1 MSSLVSDQSLKQS
14 SIRTNSLQVRVDTTN
29 KERALITTSMTSRS
43 AIATP
48 FLMSSTSKPLSSGK
62 LESNSC
68 IRIENMV
75 KFDHPTHTPVVS
87 LINQNPL
94 PEAAAPRLT
103 AQERVRLGQLELEIE
118 QNLTGFIRCG
128 RALLEVRESRLYRER
143 YKTFA
148 DYCRERFALARST
161 ADQICRSTQVF
172 ESLVDSGLLIPENVP
187 ELTLRPISQLPG
199 GDLQTQAWR
208 LSAKVAPEGKAPTHT
223 VTAKVSRMIR
233 EVTEGTNKRTIPA
246 RELMFTRPI
255 SQLAKI
261 DSFDVNV
268 CLLHVKTS
276 EQAKNISHACGV
288 VADRCRA
295 IQAKLGER
303 FPDAC

>member
-1 MSSLVSDQSLKQS
+1 M
-14 SIRTNSLQVRVDTTN
+14 
-29 KERALITTSMTSRS
+29 
-43 AIATP
+43 
-48 FLMSSTSKPLSSGK
+48 
-62 LESNSC
+62 
-68 IRIENMV
+68 
-75 KFDHPTHTPVVS
+75 VS

-148 DYCRERFALARST
+148 EYCRERFALARST

-233 EVTEGTNKRTIPA
+233 EATEGTSKRALPA

-255 SQLAKI
+255 SRLAKI
-261 DSFDVNV
+261 DNFDASV

-276 EQAKNISHACGV
+276 EQAKNISQACGV

-295 IQAKLGER
+295 IQAKLSER